1 MFRRQWMAQS
11 AAVVSFAKDTQEIFV
26 PDSTCYYP
34 GELYMSAHST
44 HGSITQR
51 LNFTS
56 ASTALLRIEA
66 DTAEDLLFSGSQWG
80 KDITVSVEQNSVIAR
95 HPSGETVTV
104 TFTPNV
110 ELAKTDNNYTALVRS
125 PRYPV
130 NVAISFFTSEKE
142 MTAGLQ
148 NLPGLL
154 NNPTPALQANAE
166 RWEGYLTKILRKDMK
181 PEYDRIAVKAVTTL
195 ISNWRTHRGGLLH
208 EGIIRA
214 MP

>member
-1 MFRRQWMAQS
+1 M
-11 AAVVSFAKDTQEIFV
+11 
-26 PDSTCYYP
+26 
-34 GELYMSAHST
+34 
-44 HGSITQR
+44 
-51 LNFTS
+51 
-56 ASTALLRIEA
+56 LRIEA

-208 EGIIRA
+208 EGIIPSHAVGYFVGFWGMGQLALQCRNRQVRPRTGQEQHPRHVRLPA
-214 MP
+214 TGRHDYRLYLH